1 MYRSDEVRR
10 CGFKLIVG
18 LEKNDLV
25 NATGHP
31 IVWSNMF
38 QKKYI
43 KHLDIFPF
51 ITSKLHGYKPF
62 LNNKY
67 SIYRTTNEGHSLFN
81 SYTIHQY

>member
-10 CGFKLIVG
+10 CGFKLIVR

-43 KHLDIFPF
+43 KHHFSF
-51 ITSKLHGYKPF
+51 YYK
-62 LNNKY
+62 
-67 SIYRTTNEGHSLFN
+67 
-81 SYTIHQY
+81 

>member
-10 CGFKLIVG
+10 CGFKLILR

-38 QKKYI
+38 QKKY
-43 KHLDIFPF
+43 
-51 ITSKLHGYKPF
+51 F
-62 LNNKY
+62 LLLQVNFMVINR
-67 SIYRTTNEGHSLFN
+67 S
-81 SYTIHQY
+81 